1 MVNLRFFLLIALL
14 VLLSR
19 QAKAQNNLEDVIYTK
34 GGNIY
39 RGLVIE
45 QVPGESMK
53 IRIEGGSVF
62 TIAISDIQ
70 KLTKEEKW
78 NSAPATTFQTIP
90 AKPPVTE
97 KQKLSARYRAR
108 YDSTFVP
115 HYKKKRTYFFLA
127 EVRGGIGNGGV
138 RIVNGYKIGRF
149 GFFGAGIG
157 IDGASFGAANYSY
170 NGNYYY
176 NSFSNGAYMPVY
188 FRYAGDIL
196 RTRITPFYYT
206 ELGYAVNITNATPFS
221 NGDGVKRYGGP
232 IGTIGFGCKFN
243 TYRRVNFNLN
253 LNATWR
259 TNFYSGNVYA
269 YDSNGNYYT
278 YYTNGSNGSLFGNFS
293 FGIGF

>member
-1 MVNLRFFLLIALL
+1 MKFIPRLLLL
-14 VLLSR
+14 CFSFISLPVFS
-19 QAKAQNNLEDVIYTK
+19 QYNLEDVIYTK

-62 TIAISDIQ
+62 TIAIADIQ

-78 NSAPATTFQTIP
+78 VSPSAPAVVTKP
-90 AKPPVTE
+90 APTE
-97 KQKLSARYRAR
+97 ALRQSRAYRAR

-127 EVRGGIGNGGV
+127 ELRAGFNNGGL

-149 GFFGAGIG
+149 GYFGAGIG
-157 IDGASFGAANYSY
+157 LDGATFNSGPLGGMFPSY
-170 NGNYYY
+170 NN
-176 NSFSNGAYMPVY
+176 FSNGAYAPIY

-196 RTRITPFYYT
+196 KTRITPFYYV
-206 ELGYAVNITNATPFS
+206 ELGYAARIGGNWRFTNGRS
-221 NGDGVKRYGGP
+221 YGGP
-232 IGTIGFGCKFN
+232 MGAVGFGCKFN
-243 TYRRVNFNLN
+243 TYRRINFNLN
-253 LNATWR
+253 LNANWR
-259 TNFYSGNVYA
+259 TNFY
-269 YDSNGNYYT
+269 
-278 YYTNGSNGSLFGNFS
+278 NGSVETYDPSGLLYTTYHQGMDAGLFGNFS